1 MFILFRKA
9 GKDMSKERLLII
21 EIIFSF
27 VTLLFII
34 LNFVLDNPLY
44 ITIALLTGSVMLG
57 IMAVRRFVEGKKVF
71 GVVIVL
77 LALFV
82 FISAVMEIV

>member
-1 MFILFRKA
+1 
-9 GKDMSKERLLII
+9 MSKERLLII